1 LTRGAAGA
9 YHVRMSDQNP
19 KVLPVQPAQAVR
31 ERSLLRNV
39 YLWMTGGLALT
50 AVVALGVASNP
61 QFIRSLLASRFLFFA
76 LLIAEVALV
85 WFLSARISTLDPA
98 AAVGGFVAYAVLN
111 GVTLSVILLAYARA
125 SIANALFI
133 SAGTF
138 AGMSLYAV
146 TTKRDLS
153 RFGTYLIYG
162 LWGILIASLVN
173 LFLRSPAVQWLL
185 SYLGVALFLGLTA
198 YDTQIIKRWSQEIG
212 DSAGEADYI
221 RLSILGA
228 LKLYL
233 DFINLFLFFLRILG
247 RRR

>member
-1 LTRGAAGA
+1 
-9 YHVRMSDQNP
+9 MSDKP
-19 KVLPVQPAQAVR
+19 PIVAPAQAVR

-50 AVVALGVASNP
+50 AVVALGVASN
-61 QFIRSLLASRFLFFA
+61 QSFVHALVSNRFLFFA
-76 LLIAEVALV
+76 LLIGEVALV
-85 WFLSARISTLDPA
+85 WFLSARITTLNPA
-98 AAVGGFVAYAVLN
+98 AAVGGFAAYAVLN
-111 GVTLSVILLAYARA
+111 GVTLSLILLAFTRA
-125 SIANALFI
+125 SIGTALFV

-138 AGMSLYAV
+138 AGMSLYATV
-146 TTKRDLS
+146 TKRELAGIG
-153 RFGTYLIYG
+153 RYLIYG
-162 LWGILIASLVN
+162 LWGIIVASLVN
-173 LFLRSPAVQWLL
+173 FFLRSPALDWVL

-212 DSAGEADYI
+212 DSAEEADFI

-233 DFINLFLFFLRILG
+233 DFINLFLFFLRIFG

>member
-1 LTRGAAGA
+1 
-9 YHVRMSDQNP
+9 MSDQNP
-19 KVLPVQPAQAVR
+19 NALPVRSAQAVR

-61 QFIRSLLASRFLFFA
+61 DFVRTLVSSRFLFFA
-76 LLIAEVALV
+76 LLIAEVGLV
-85 WFLSARISTLDPA
+85 WFLSARITTLSPG
-98 AAVGGFVAYAVLN
+98 AAVGGFVAYAALN

-125 SIANALFI
+125 SIANALFV

-146 TTKRDLS
+146 STQRDLS
-153 RFGTYLIYG
+153 RFGSYLLYG
-162 LWGILIASLVN
+162 LWGIIIASLAN
-173 LFLRSPAVQWLL
+173 LFLRSPALQWVM

-198 YDTQIIKRWSQEIG
+198 YDTQVIKRWSQELE
-212 DSAGEADYI
+212 DTAGEADYI

>member
-1 LTRGAAGA
+1 
-9 YHVRMSDQNP
+9 MSDQKP
-19 KVLPVQPAQAVR
+19 LLTTARPAQAVR

-50 AVVALGVASNP
+50 AVVALGVASN
-61 QFIRSLLASRFLFFA
+61 QDFTRALVANRFLFFA
-76 LLIAEVALV
+76 ILIAEVALV
-85 WFLSARISTLDPA
+85 WFLSARITTLSPA
-98 AAVGGFVAYAVLN
+98 TAVGGFVAYAVLN
-111 GVTLSVILLAYARA
+111 GVTLSIILLAYARA
-125 SIANALFI
+125 SVSTALFV

-173 LFLRSPAVQWLL
+173 FFLRSPAVHWML

-198 YDTQIIKRWSQEIG
+198 YDTQVIKRWSQELG

-233 DFINLFLFFLRILG
+233 DFINLFLFFVRIFG

>member
-1 LTRGAAGA
+1 
-9 YHVRMSDQNP
+9 MSDQNP
-19 KVLPVQPAQAVR
+19 SALPARPAQAVR

-61 QFIRSLLASRFLFFA
+61 QFIRGLLSARFLFFA
-76 LLIAEVALV
+76 LLIAEVGLV
-85 WFLSARISTLDPA
+85 WFLSARIATLSPA

-111 GVTLSVILLAYARA
+111 GVTLSVILLVYARA
-125 SIANALFI
+125 SVANALFL

-146 TTKRDLS
+146 STQRDLS
-153 RFGTYLIYG
+153 RFGSYLIYG
-162 LWGILIASLVN
+162 LWGLVIATLVN
-173 LFLRSPAVQWLL
+173 LFLRSPAVQWVL

-198 YDTQIIKRWSQEIG
+198 YDTQLIKRWSQEL
-212 DSAGEADYI
+212 DEAAGEADFI

-233 DFINLFLFFLRILG
+233 DFLNLFLFFLRILG

>member
-1 LTRGAAGA
+1 
-9 YHVRMSDQNP
+9 MSDQKP
-19 KVLPVQPAQAVR
+19 LLTTARPAQAVR

-50 AVVALGVASNP
+50 AVVALGVASN
-61 QFIRSLLASRFLFFA
+61 QDFTRALVANRFLFFA
-76 LLIAEVALV
+76 ILIAEVALV
-85 WFLSARISTLDPA
+85 WFLSARITTLSPA
-98 AAVGGFVAYAVLN
+98 TAVGGFVAYAVLN

-125 SIANALFI
+125 SVSTALFV

-173 LFLRSPAVQWLL
+173 MFLRSPAVHWVL

-198 YDTQIIKRWSQEIG
+198 YDTQVIKRWSQELG

-233 DFINLFLFFLRILG
+233 DFINLFLFFVRIFG

>member
-1 LTRGAAGA
+1 
-9 YHVRMSDQNP
+9 MSDQKP
-19 KVLPVQPAQAVR
+19 LVTSAPQAQAVR

-61 QFIRSLLASRFLFFA
+61 NLVGALVANRFLFFA
-76 LLIAEVALV
+76 ILIAEVALV
-85 WFLSARISTLDPA
+85 WFLSARITTLSPA
-98 AAVGGFVAYAVLN
+98 TAVGGFVAYAVLN

-125 SIANALFI
+125 SISTALFV

-173 LFLRSPAVQWLL
+173 MFLRSPAVHWVL

-198 YDTQIIKRWSQEIG
+198 YDTQVIKRWSQELG

-233 DFINLFLFFLRILG
+233 DFINLFLFFVRIFG